1 MSNMFLHKISIEDR
15 CPSCQVRGKSTFHAL
30 WECKKL
36 RYVRD
41 GWLPNRVDAKC
52 VFFSFVDFI
61 LHLLPSLNVEEWCLF
76 CTILWRV
83 WFIRNVGLHGALRLE
98 ISDVKEWVQSF
109 LAEFYLSNVGVA
121 REVFPLRNCNI
132 KCIGELTRVTKN
144 QEDRKKIDLGGSTV
158 AGTLSQK
165 SKKPFRSTRGLS
177 SCPTKTGHVPLGLV
191 ASRQREKKEN
201 KRKHSSSNRP
211 PCDRASHQ
219 EREKKERGSSVS
231 LVPLSSLRINHSA
244 RPLPSGDEAE
254 KGVATSKADVSTR
267 GTVSLDPSIGSATVV
282 SIGLSKTVP
291 STALPLNDQRVAA
304 VRCIEPYRDFSLPAQ
319 HFYGI
324 CAPIHL

>member
-1 MSNMFLHKISIEDR
+1 MVT
-15 CPSCQVRGKSTFHAL
+15 CP
-30 WECKKL
+30 
-36 RYVRD
+36 
-41 GWLPNRVDAKC
+41 
-52 VFFSFVDFI
+52 
-61 LHLLPSLNVEEWCLF
+61 
-76 CTILWRV
+76 
-83 WFIRNVGLHGALRLE
+83 
-98 ISDVKEWVQSF
+98 
-109 LAEFYLSNVGVA
+109 LSNRGLLLYSLSPSFSSCASKRSTLV
-121 REVFPLRNCNI
+121 
-132 KCIGELTRVTKN
+132 IGELTRVTKN
-144 QEDRKKIDLGGSTV
+144 QEDRKKIDLGGSIV

-211 PCDRASHQ
+211 PC
-219 EREKKERGSSVS
+219 E
-231 LVPLSSLRINHSA
+231 
-244 RPLPSGDEAE
+244 PLPSGDEAE